1 MKVRLDS
8 PQVPQVFLRISS
20 GSSGVT
26 ASSRLAPSLCVIH
39 HFKHP
44 QRMLIYVCHFLKDLL
59 RFLRF
64 SSGFSRSPQDFLR
77 IFSGSSGFLMN
88 LLRLHRFSSGSPQ
101 VLLWF
106 SSGFSGSPHI
116 LLRFL
121 SGSSGSPQIL
131 DVSWCLSAS
140 VHSLWCVCPAA
151 AQRASVERVEPQ
163 STQEGGAAE
172 ENNEI
177 TEGRRLRGGSREE
190 LGLAEILYPSG
201 TLGVLVVTPQV
212 CLQCFIGL
220 KKGGM
225 VSVKVRWRHF

>member
-44 QRMLIYVCHFLKDLL
+44 QCMLIYVCRFLKDLL

-64 SSGFSRSPQDFLR
+64 SSGFSGSPQVFLM

-101 VLLWF
+101 V
-106 SSGFSGSPHI
+106 P
-116 LLRFL
+116 LRFL
-121 SGSSGSPQIL
+121 RISSGSPQVL
-131 DVSWCLSAS
+131 LRFLRFSSDSRCLMVSQCLSP
-140 VHSLWCVCPAA
+140 LMMVCLSCSSSAG
-151 AQRASVERVEPQ
+151 QCG
-163 STQEGGAAE
+163 EGGAPE
-172 ENNEI
+172 HPG
-177 TEGRRLRGGSREE
+177 GRRRRGEQRD
-190 LGLAEILYPSG
+190 
-201 TLGVLVVTPQV
+201 
-212 CLQCFIGL
+212 
-220 KKGGM
+220 
-225 VSVKVRWRHF
+225 H